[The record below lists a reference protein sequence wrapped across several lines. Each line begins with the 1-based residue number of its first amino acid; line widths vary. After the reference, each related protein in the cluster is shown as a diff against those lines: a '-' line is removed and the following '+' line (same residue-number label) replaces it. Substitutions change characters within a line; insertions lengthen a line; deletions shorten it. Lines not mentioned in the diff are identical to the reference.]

1 MVGGGVASR
10 GLWLQWSARALKART
25 EKYLR
30 ESIHISCT
38 VAIVAVSSVM
48 LTFLLLDNEPVRC
61 QKGVLS
67 DSTAVS
73 LREVAD
79 RPADK
84 AAILSEE

>member
-1 MVGGGVASR
+1 VAAVVSMGIGGQSE
-10 GLWLQWSARALKART
+10 WH
-25 EKYLR
+25 LR

-38 VAIVAVSSVM
+38 VTIVAVSSVM

-67 DSTAVS
+67 DRTAVS

>member
-1 MVGGGVASR
+1 VG
-10 GLWLQWSARALKART
+10 
-25 EKYLR
+25 

-67 DSTAVS
+67 DRTAVS